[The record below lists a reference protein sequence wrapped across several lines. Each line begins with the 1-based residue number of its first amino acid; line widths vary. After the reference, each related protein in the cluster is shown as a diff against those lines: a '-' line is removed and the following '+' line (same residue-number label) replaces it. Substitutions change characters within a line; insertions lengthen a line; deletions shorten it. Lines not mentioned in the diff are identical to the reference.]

1 MDITIRR
8 NKFTK
13 NGILGELQSD
23 NGAFSC
29 STLEHA
35 YEVNEAHYA
44 AKVPYGLYLCQRGI
58 HRLKSQA
65 DEFETFEVMGVEGHS
80 GILFHPG
87 NFNQDSE
94 GCFLLGEPGV
104 VGVIEVLNSKATFKK
119 FMALQEGIEQFAL
132 MIFDNNF
139 VTVGT
144 A

>member
-1 MDITIRR
+1 MDIHIRR
-8 NKFTK
+8 KKFTQK
-13 NGILGELQSD
+13 GILGELQSD

-35 YEVNEAHYA
+35 YEVNGAHYA

-58 HRLKSQA
+58 HRLKSHA

-94 GCFLLGEPGV
+94 GCFLLGEPSVAGE
-104 VGVIEVLNSKATFKK
+104 IEVLNSRATFKK

-132 MIFDNNF
+132 MVFDLDF
-139 VTVGT
+139 VIVGN